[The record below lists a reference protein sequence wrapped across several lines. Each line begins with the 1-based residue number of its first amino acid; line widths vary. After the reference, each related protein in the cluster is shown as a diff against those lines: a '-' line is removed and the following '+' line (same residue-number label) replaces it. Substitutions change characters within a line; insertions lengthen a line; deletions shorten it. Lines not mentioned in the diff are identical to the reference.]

1 MLKTLVIMTDVSW
14 KAKFSS
20 TSRGFRCAEHGR
32 FWLTAVGLILR
43 SLATISL
50 LDTKHLPQKVS
61 TNLCF
66 RETKQFPFKQ
76 VSFCTNRL
84 SMWMRENVN
93 RRLQSCLSPSRS
105 FPFLESL
112 LADWPM
118 KSQMRLTNQKKV
130 SFVMLHK
137 FSAST
142 HLSNLDQSKHKNWT

>member
-76 VSFCTNRL
+76 VPFCTNRL
-84 SMWMRENVN
+84 SIWMRENVN